1 MLLSLTR
8 LAHAYTA
15 RLTTC
20 TYGESNT
27 HTHSHRHTCAP
38 KASPRTARAWETTSW
53 HTHIHTLKCILW
65 TQYTNTE
72 ASRSA
77 GNHRELKDWSTPPPP
92 LPPSLPLSFSH
103 TLSLSLCPPL
113 SEHYS
118 KALRRIELPSF
129 ISLFFIL
136 IVFVLPP
143 IHRSFCGSRCSWQR
157 KDIFISIL
165 ERYESCYS
173 LISPTTV
180 CVRVCVWEREC
191 VCVWAWGGGG
201 GREGQHLKTVSET
214 LLTYNTYTCTHY
226 SLPWFMITMSVN
238 DVCRG
243 MVLWDSYACCFV
255 YRACNVQFYI

>member
-27 HTHSHRHTCAP
+27 HTHTDTHAHQ
-38 KASPRTARAWETTSW
+38 KLARGQYALDRQPPDT
-53 HTHIHTLKCILW
+53 HTHTHTLKCILW

-92 LPPSLPLSFSH
+92 LSPSLTLSFSH

-129 ISLFFIL
+129 ISLFCIL

-157 KDIFISIL
+157 KDILISIL

-173 LISPTTV
+173 LNSPTTV
-180 CVRVCVWEREC
+180 CVCASVCV
-191 VCVWAWGGGG
+191 
-201 GREGQHLKTVSET
+201 
-214 LLTYNTYTCTHY
+214 
-226 SLPWFMITMSVN
+226 
-238 DVCRG
+238 
-243 MVLWDSYACCFV
+243 
-255 YRACNVQFYI
+255 